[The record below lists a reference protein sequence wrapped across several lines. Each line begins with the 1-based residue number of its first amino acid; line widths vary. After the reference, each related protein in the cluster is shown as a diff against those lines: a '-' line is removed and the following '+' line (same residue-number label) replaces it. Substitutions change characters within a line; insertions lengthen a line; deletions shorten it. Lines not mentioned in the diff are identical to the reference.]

1 MKRPTWRARGGRHGR
16 QQGRVFI
23 HVGAPKTGTT
33 YLQKVLWRNADELR
47 EDGLLCP
54 GPGEAGH
61 HQAALELR
69 GASFGKKRTDGA
81 TTWHDLVDAAS
92 GWRGDVLVSSE
103 LLAWAT
109 PEQVA
114 LAVEAW
120 KGREVHVVM
129 TLRDLARQV
138 PAVWQEEVK
147 NRRTLG
153 YAEFLLAAVEA
164 GATEPGP
171 GGIWG
176 GQDPRQVLG
185 RWAQGVPPER
195 VHVVTVPR
203 SGGSSSALWE
213 RFCAVLGRD
222 PELYDTR
229 LPGAN
234 AGLGLAEA
242 ELLRQVNLALPED
255 FTWPSYARSVKHGI
269 AEASL
274 AAASAGRKIALPDEH
289 RAALAARAEEISA
302 YLTSSDFDV
311 VGDLEDLHVDVP
323 EEVAGP
329 GRTEPDDDYVA
340 AAAVQAMV
348 ELLTQL
354 QTSRDRVAA
363 LRAELRGHTLAGR
376 RSRAALRLKEATKRA
391 APEPALRLVRKV
403 RYR

>member
-1 MKRPTWRARGGRHGR
+1 MRRPSWRPGSKRRGHE
-16 QQGRVFI
+16 QGRVFL

-33 YLQKVLWRNADELR
+33 YLQKVIWRNAAELR

-69 GASFGKKRTDGA
+69 GASFGRRRTDGA
-81 TTWHDLVDAAS
+81 TTWHDLVAAAE
-92 GWRGDVLVSSE
+92 GWSGDVLVSSE

-109 PEQVA
+109 PEQVE

-120 KGREVHVVM
+120 RGREVHVVM

-147 NRRTLG
+147 NRRTLP
-153 YAEFLLAAVEA
+153 YAEFLQASVEA
-164 GATEPGP
+164 GATDPGP

-185 RWAQGVPPER
+185 TWARGLPPER
-195 VHVVTVPR
+195 VHVVTVPPP
-203 SGGSSSALWE
+203 GGSPTALWE

-242 ELLRQVNLALPED
+242 DLLRRVNLALPED
-255 FTWPSYARSVKHGI
+255 FTWPSYARMVKHGI
-269 AEASL
+269 AESALAEAS
-274 AAASAGRKIALPDEH
+274 SGRKVVLPDEH
-289 RAALAARAEEISA
+289 RAALAARSEQVVAH
-302 YLTSSDFDV
+302 LTASGFDV
-311 VGDLEDLHVDVP
+311 VGDLEDLRVPVP
-323 EEVAGP
+323 EVTGP
-329 GRTEPDDDYVA
+329 GRTEPDEDDVAQAAVA
-340 AAAVQAMV
+340 AVV
-348 ELLTQL
+348 ELLVKL
-354 QTSRDRVAA
+354 QTSRERVVK
-363 LRAELRGHTLAGR
+363 LRAELREHTLAGR
-376 RSRAALRLKEATKRA
+376 RDRAASGLREALKRA
-391 APEPALRLVRKV
+391 APEPALRLVRRV